1 MSNLTS
7 SMRPLE
13 IGDAKVLRDL
23 AILTYRETYYP
34 FLTKDEIDARINN
47 NYRLEDFI
55 QLLGNRN
62 TQFLWGIFHKNNLV
76 AYLYLST
83 SDELSSVLIK
93 DLIQLNRIYVHPDFK
108 GKGLGKQLMQKAE
121 SFCKEQ
127 NQKGIW
133 LHCLDQNIASI
144 QFYQKLGYEIAGS
157 DPFEILPGKER
168 VDVVLIKRM

>member
-13 IGDAKVLRDL
+13 IGDAEVLRDL
-23 AILTYRETYYP
+23 AILTYRETYNP
-34 FLTKDEIDARINN
+34 FLSKDEIDARINS

-55 QLLGNRN
+55 QLLGNRD

-83 SDELSSVLIK
+83 SDESTSVIVK
-93 DLIQLNRIYVHPDFK
+93 NLIQLNRIYVHPEFK

-133 LHCLDQNIASI
+133 LHCLDQNTASI
-144 QFYQKLGYEIAGS
+144 QFYQKSGYDIVGS
-157 DPFEILPGKER
+157 DPFEILPGKVR
-168 VDVVLIKRM
+168 IDIVLIKRI